1 MSKLILSES
10 QIVRLS
16 KTLKEQESD
25 GSFKISYEPEKID
38 EFVKEAENVLS
49 STEKVLSSSVQK
61 ILSINIQELV
71 QSPDDMKQLLDYLEN
86 FHKNVEKKFGKFY
99 DIVEMYEIGEY
110 PNNIK
115 QLDGL
120 ASKID
125 NKNLDI
131 YYLKDALR
139 NILDARDEISKLV

>member
-10 QIVRLS
+10 QMERLS

-25 GSFKISYEPEKID
+25 GGFKISYEPEKID
-38 EFVKEAENVLS
+38 EFVKEAESVLS
-49 STEKVLSSSVQK
+49 TTEKVLNSSLQK
-61 ILSINIQELV
+61 VLGINMQDLV
-71 QSPDDMKQLLDYLEN
+71 QSPDDMKQLLDYLEK

-110 PNNIK
+110 PDNIR
-115 QLDGL
+115 QLDAL

-131 YYLKDALR
+131 YYLKDSLR
-139 NILDARDEISKLV
+139 NILDARDDISKLV

>member
-10 QIVRLS
+10 QMVRLS

-25 GSFKISYEPEKID
+25 EGFKISYEPEKID
-38 EFVKEAENVLS
+38 EFVKDAENVLS
-49 STEKVLSSSVQK
+49 STEKVLNLSIQK
-61 ILSINIQELV
+61 ILSINMQELI
-71 QSPDDMKQLLDYLEN
+71 QSPDEMKQLLDYLEN
-86 FHKNVEKKFGKFY
+86 FHKNVDKKFGKFY

-110 PNNIK
+110 PDNIR
-115 QLDGL
+115 QLDAL

-139 NILDARDEISKLV
+139 NILDVRDDISKLV